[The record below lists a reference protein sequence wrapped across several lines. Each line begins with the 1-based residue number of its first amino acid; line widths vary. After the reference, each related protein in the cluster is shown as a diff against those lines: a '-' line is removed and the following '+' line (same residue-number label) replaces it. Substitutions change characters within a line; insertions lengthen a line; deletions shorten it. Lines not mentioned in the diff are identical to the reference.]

1 MKKLVGTKLVFLAL
15 PTIILLTASVN
26 AESGLYDRGQDYYY
40 GHGVEQ
46 SYPKALSAFEHALK
60 LHDLDAQ
67 TALGIMYIQGHGVKQ
82 NDKKG
87 IDYLKKSAKLG
98 HAKGQYVLGSMYY
111 LGIGVE
117 RDLKLAHQWIKKS
130 ANQGYAD
137 AQYNLA
143 LMYEQGNGVKNNPLL
158 ANKWRIEAAKSGN
171 SDEQYRLG
179 VAYEEDEDYK
189 QAYEWLIKSANQ
201 DHAKAQEKLAELLD
215 QGVYL
220 YRFGTHESDRRS
232 ADWYQKSYDNGN
244 LSLSYKLA
252 SIYDSESIRDYKKA
266 HKLYQQSI
274 TQGNLAAY
282 LDIARHYELGQG
294 VAINLAKSYSFT
306 IAAARKGY
314 QHAWRG
320 VADLYLQGKGV
331 KKSIKKAKYW
341 LKKLS
346 KSGDLKA
353 KEQLES
359 L

>member
-1 MKKLVGTKLVFLAL
+1 MKFLA
-15 PTIILLTASVN
+15 ILLLIWTGIVSANVS
-26 AESGLYDRGQDYYY
+26 LYERGRDYYY
-40 GHGVEQ
+40 GNNIKQNFE
-46 SYPKALSAFEHALK
+46 KAKSAFEHAAK
-60 LHDLDAQ
+60 LNSLDAMN
-67 TALGIMYIQGHGVKQ
+67 ALGIMYISGVGVKQ
-82 NDKKG
+82 DDAKG
-87 IDYLKKSAKLG
+87 VAYLKKSATLN
-98 HAKGQYVLGSMYY
+98 HAKSQYDLGSMYY
-111 LGIGVE
+111 LGIGVDRNLE
-117 RDLKLAHQWIKKS
+117 LAQQWIKKS
-130 ANQGYAD
+130 ALQGYAD
-137 AQYNLA
+137 AQYNLSQ
-143 LMYEQGNGVKNNPLL
+143 MYKQGNGVKKNLLL

-171 SDEQYRLG
+171 SDEQFHLG
-179 VAYEEDEDYK
+179 VAYVEDEDYN

-201 DHAKAQEKLAELLD
+201 DHAKAQEKLATLLD

-220 YRFGTHESDRRS
+220 YRFDTRESGRRS

-274 TQGNLAAY
+274 TQGNLSAY

-294 VAINLAKSYSFT
+294 VTINLAKSYSFT

-314 QHAWRG
+314 QQAWRR